1 MSTGLNKIKLFSV
14 ITFLLMALFFVFP
27 QNTAYAGIVDDL
39 LGKIFLG
46 DQDLN
51 EAYIQ
56 EVVNDSFNG
65 DIKIAGFGTKR
76 FNSEEEAAKY
86 MAAVIKQQA
95 SNFMKDLNNASGWG
109 KIDTIRNWDEY
120 MDKNLEKSMKE
131 VDKIIE
137 QHGGDISK
145 VNFGFEDAE
154 IFGFKIGQKYI
165 SAAGELTPD
174 EYQSIRKLDEQLT
187 REAYAAMGVDEIPTK
202 ILDGLFE
209 MSDSKEDF
217 MKNLKN
223 MSESDKK
230 WFEESKTYYAYS
242 AELTGDAIEIM
253 TSGGFANLNELNQ
266 FYLNN
271 KHRIKSV
278 ADLKNITSQ
287 MQKDRDEIKKILNEL
302 KPVDGYASSSGSKK
316 GGFVL
321 SGTNLSLFG
330 DVLDED
336 FPFDAKGAYGGY
348 KFPDAETEKR
358 FWALIEKFKKDYNW
372 DFSRYSPNVQELYTF
387 YQNTLDKDEELK
399 LAGVINTEN
408 HTFISKVIFTITKK
422 TGSLGK
428 IDVAD
433 MNTLNE
439 VALKYSNKF
448 ASAYK
453 NITGNAVPT
462 PKVISKNSKSIVVEL
477 NYAEGIKKAAS
488 GSYYDT
494 VRNHW
499 SKIKGNH
506 NRTSLVFD
514 DTRNGFIPT
523 MAFTN
528 VMESGVYQ
536 IEAEIYASRFHQQ
549 EKTYQIYVDCK
560 EVDVKDKDGNVIGT
574 RHVHGK
580 TKTEKYF
587 PYRQKKGKDV
597 HSYPTNNDTRNVKPD
612 YIETDRLVG
621 RAVWEVNVGSGGTTP
636 GGTNPK
642 YPPSYPPGGTDP
654 KDNPPG
660 GGGPGIGRGTII
672 IPPYGVES
680 SDISIS
686 NFISN

>member
-1 MSTGLNKIKLFSV
+1 
-14 ITFLLMALFFVFP
+14 MALFFVFP
-27 QNTAYAGIVDDL
+27 QNTAYAGIGDV
-39 LGKIFLG
+39 LGKVFLG
-46 DQDLN
+46 EQDLTD
-51 EAYIQ
+51 AYIQ
-56 EVVNDSFNG
+56 EVVNDSLNG
-65 DIKIAGFGTKR
+65 DIKIAGFDTKR
-76 FNSEEEAAKY
+76 FNSKEEASKY

-95 SNFMKDLNNASGWG
+95 SNIIKDFNNASGWG
-109 KIDTIRNWDEY
+109 KIDTIMNWNEH

-209 MSDSKEDF
+209 MSDNKEDF

-242 AELTGDAIEIM
+242 AELTDDAIEIM

-278 ADLKNITSQ
+278 TDLKNITSQ
-287 MQKDRDEIKKILNEL
+287 MQKDRDEIKKILNTL
-302 KPVDGYASSSGSKK
+302 KPVNGYASSSGSKK

-321 SGTNLSLFG
+321 SGINLSLFG
-330 DVLDED
+330 DVLDKD

-348 KFPDAETEKR
+348 KFPDAEKEKQ

-372 DFSRYSPNVQELYTF
+372 NFSRYSPKVQELYTF

-399 LAGVINTEN
+399 LAGDINTEN

-453 NITGNAVPT
+453 DITGNAVPT

-477 NYAEGIKKAAS
+477 NYAEGIEKAAS

-528 VMESGVYQ
+528 VTESGVYQ
-536 IEAEIYASRFHQQ
+536 IEADIYASRFHQQ
-549 EKTYQIYVDCK
+549 EKTYQIYVDCE

-580 TKTEKYF
+580 TETQKYF

-597 HSYPTNNDTRNVKPD
+597 HSYPTKNDTRNVKPD

-621 RAVWEVNVGSGGTTP
+621 RAAWEVNVGSGGATPGGGTNPGCKGPSCPP

-642 YPPSYPPGGTDP
+642 DP
-654 KDNPPG
+654 NNPPG
-660 GGGPGIGRGTII
+660 GGGPRIGRGTII
-672 IPPYGVES
+672 IPPYGVDS